1 MDGSAFV
8 KGSWG
13 AAIIDSLAPQEGD
26 ILIEGKRGLD
36 TFASTHA
43 TSRRRARERDQL

>member
-36 TFASTHA
+36 TFANTNLG
-43 TSRRRARERDQL
+43 RRARERDQL